1 MKEHHRF
8 RLFFAW
14 DFQREEDWINR
25 LSWEKGLQ
33 LKRVGCCHYVFEEGE
48 RGAYT
53 YRLELLRRTARDAA
67 EKQHLQA
74 VHAQAVCRNG
84 EWGYYRL
91 PAGGAFARYACCDSK
106 LAYLRGIYRRY
117 LIFGVAVYI
126 ALAMDM
132 PAFLSARMTVLHGA
146 ALVLLTL
153 LALAFSVG
161 LTRFHVVLRRLRQGA
176 AEERGDW

>member
-1 MKEHHRF
+1 M
-8 RLFFAW
+8 
-14 DFQREEDWINR
+14 
-25 LSWEKGLQ
+25 
-33 LKRVGCCHYVFEEGE
+33 FEEGE

-67 EKQHLQA
+67 EKQYLQA

-84 EWGYYRL
+84 EWSYYRL

-132 PAFLSARMTVLHGA
+132 SAFLSARMTVLHGA

-161 LTRFHVVLRRLRQGA
+161 LTRFHAVLRRLRQGA